1 MYRDHVS
8 SEGTLAALDD
18 RRQAPRFE
26 LLDRLHGHIVSVA
39 EPVRVREVSLGG
51 LSFESSISFPVGA
64 VHEFRLTLG
73 DDSTVLLRGRV
84 VRCLQHQ
91 LADGAARFVTG
102 VQFLD
107 DEPPDGEPTM
117 SDLIRRIA

>member
-1 MYRDHVS
+1 V
-8 SEGTLAALDD
+8 
-18 RRQAPRFE
+18 
-26 LLDRLHGHIVSVA
+26 VSVD

-51 LSFESSISFPVGA
+51 LSFESAIPFPVGA

-73 DDSTVLLRGRV
+73 DDSTVVLRGRV

-91 LADGAARFVTG
+91 LANGVTRYVTG

-107 DEPPDGEPTM
+107 DGPPDDEPGM
-117 SDLIRRIA
+117 GDLIRKIA